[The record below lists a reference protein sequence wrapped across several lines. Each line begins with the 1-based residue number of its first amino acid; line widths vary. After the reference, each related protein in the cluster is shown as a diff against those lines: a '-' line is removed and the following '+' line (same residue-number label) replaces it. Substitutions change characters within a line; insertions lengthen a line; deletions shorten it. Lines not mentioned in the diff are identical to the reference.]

1 MFYIWHEIYDPKY
14 PKFYVLRY
22 QKELGLQHFTSYND
36 LDSII
41 AESRKYPNYQHYF
54 LLDDTRFHFFRFD
67 IFKEQEQALTI
78 DDLNA
83 IIDERLSYLK
93 SQTKEELLFT
103 HIDDIYV
110 DEKPKKHLLGESGLL
125 FFKLNF
131 VYLNRNSYLSFNK
144 SYGNIENQKN
154 IHIWPESFKT
164 ISFLKRRLERES
176 FLLLYIKDTYC
187 KVIEVEQ
194 GFYKKIENI
203 NFGISVLMQMYK
215 DSDIVKYRYTPEEQ
229 IEDNPFAKN
238 LVLQNINFYV
248 SYLCKRLADL
258 QMTNKDVFIVSSII
272 KNSYFM
278 EVFNKE
284 YSKYHNKYIVP
295 FHHSQ
300 YLEKFAREWDPENI
314 DVLVFL
320 NHGGLKKNIEI
331 KSSLE

>member
-1 MFYIWHEIYDPKY
+1 M
-14 PKFYVLRY
+14 
-22 QKELGLQHFTSYND
+22 
-36 LDSII
+36 I
-41 AESRKYPNYQHYF
+41 AESLKYPNYQHYF

-67 IFKEQEQALTI
+67 IFKEYDRPFTI
-78 DDLNA
+78 EDLNE
-83 IIDERLSYLK
+83 IVDERLNYLK
-93 SQTKEELLFT
+93 KYTKEESLFT
-103 HIDDIYV
+103 QVDDIFV
-110 DEKPKKHLLGESGLL
+110 NDSPKKFLIGEKGQF

-131 VYLNRNSYLSFNK
+131 VYINRNTYLTFNK
-144 SYGNIENQKN
+144 TYGNIDNQKN

-164 ISFLKRRLERES
+164 ISFLKRKLERDS

-215 DSDIVKYRYTPEEQ
+215 DNEIVKYRYTPEEKV
-229 IEDNPFAKN
+229 EENPFAKN

-248 SYLCKRLADL
+248 SYLCKWLADL
-258 QMTNKDVFIVSSII
+258 QLTNKDIFIISPIV

-300 YLEKFAREWDPENI
+300 YLEKFARERDPEDI

-320 NHGGLKKNIEI
+320 NH
-331 KSSLE
+331 